1 MQPTRVRQPN
11 AESVKGQFLALA
23 ASDDLDHVIAVARV
37 GGGPKKDY

>member
-23 ASDDLDHVIAVARV
+23 ASDDLDHVIAVARA
-37 GGGPKKDY
+37 